1 MRTARRYDGQVPLLL
16 LKLTLTPLLVGGASL
31 AARRWGPAI
40 GGWIVALPLT
50 SGPVLFFLALD
61 QGPEFA
67 AEATVGTL
75 LGLGAICGFCLGY
88 LAASRHGPGPAMAA
102 ASMGY
107 VAVGLAVQPVTGAPF
122 PLLVLAVVAAIAGVL
137 RLLPVA
143 TDGGSRRAHP
153 AWDLPARIIVAT
165 TFVVAITAIAPHLGP
180 VTSGIVATF
189 PVYVSVLA
197 VFEQAHSGHPGALG
211 VLRGLLVGLFGT
223 VAFYV
228 VIRALVV
235 PAGIAVAFCVAIAVT
250 GVIGA
255 LAFRRVRAGIET
267 PEPESV

>member
-1 MRTARRYDGQVPLLL
+1 MPLLL

-61 QGPEFA
+61 QGPAFA
-67 AEATVGTL
+67 ADATVGTL

-88 LAASRHGPGPAMAA
+88 LWASRRGPGSAMVAASV
-102 ASMGY
+102 GY

-122 PLLVLAVVAAIAGVL
+122 MLLVLAVVAAIAGVL
-137 RLLPVA
+137 RLLP
-143 TDGGSRRAHP
+143 TTTEGGTGRTHP

-165 TFVVAITAIAPHLGP
+165 TFVVVITAIAPHLGP

-189 PVYVSVLA
+189 PVYASVLA
-197 VFEQAHSGHPGALG
+197 VFEQVHGGRPGALG
-211 VLRGLLVGLFGT
+211 VLRGVLIGLFGT

-228 VIRALVV
+228 VLRALLV
-235 PAGIAVAFCVAIAVT
+235 PAGIAVAFGIAIAVT
-250 GVIGA
+250 GLIGA
-255 LAFRRVRAGIET
+255 AALRRVRAGIGD
-267 PEPESV
+267 PEPELV

>member
-1 MRTARRYDGQVPLLL
+1 VPLLL

-50 SGPVLFFLALD
+50 SGPVLFFFALD
-61 QGPEFA
+61 QGPAFA
-67 AEATVGTL
+67 ADATVGTL

-88 LAASRHGPGPAMAA
+88 LAVSRRGPGSAMAA
-102 ASMGY
+102 ASVGY
-107 VAVGLAVQPVTGAPF
+107 VVVGLAVQPVTGAPF

-137 RLLPVA
+137 RLLPA
-143 TDGGSRRAHP
+143 STEGGTGRVHP
-153 AWDLPARIIVAT
+153 AWDLPARIVVAT
-165 TFVVAITAIAPHLGP
+165 SFVVAITAVAPHLGP
-180 VTSGIVATF
+180 VTSGIIATF

-197 VFEQAHSGHPGALG
+197 VFEQVHGGRPGALG

-228 VIRALVV
+228 VVRALVV
-235 PAGIAVAFCVAIAVT
+235 PAGIAVAFATAIAVT

-255 LAFRRVRAGIET
+255 AALRHVRAGIEAT
-267 PEPESV
+267 EAEPA

>member
-1 MRTARRYDGQVPLLL
+1 MSLLL
-16 LKLTLTPLLVGGASL
+16 LKLTITPLLVGGASL

-50 SGPVLFFLALD
+50 SGPILFFFALD
-61 QGPEFA
+61 QGPAFA
-67 AEATVGTL
+67 ADATVGTL

-88 LAASRHGPGPAMAA
+88 LVASPRGAGAAMAA
-102 ASMGY
+102 ASVGY

-122 PLLVLAVVAAIAGVL
+122 PVLVLAVGAAIAGVL
-137 RLLPVA
+137 RVLPL
-143 TDGGSRRAHP
+143 TTGGGTGRTHP
-153 AWDLPARIIVAT
+153 AWDLPARIVVAT
-165 TFVVAITAIAPHLGP
+165 LFVVVLTTIAPHLGP
-180 VTSGIVATF
+180 VTSGIVTTF

-197 VFEQAHSGHPGALG
+197 VFEQLHGGRPGALG

-223 VAFYV
+223 VAFYC

-235 PAGIAVAFCVAIAVT
+235 PAGIPVAFGVAIAVT

-255 LAFRRVRAGIET
+255 AALRRVRAGIEV
-267 PEPESV
+267 PEPESA